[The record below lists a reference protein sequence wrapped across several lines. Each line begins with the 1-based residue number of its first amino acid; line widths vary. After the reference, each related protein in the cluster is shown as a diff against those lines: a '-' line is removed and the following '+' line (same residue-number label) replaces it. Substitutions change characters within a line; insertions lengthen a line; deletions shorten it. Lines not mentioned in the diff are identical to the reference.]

1 MALLKNFQLALLQTE
16 STADEQTVITA
27 GEGQEMV
34 RRTLK
39 GQTLSSLAVAH
50 QNTIWLEQEAGLNK
64 NDSVWHFVGVQM
76 AQH

>member
-16 STADEQTVITA
+16 STADEQTIVTA
-27 GEGQEMV
+27 RAGLEMA
-34 RRTLK
+34 RRTRK
-39 GQTLSSLAVAH
+39 GQTLSGLAVAH

>member
-39 GQTLSSLAVAH
+39 GQTLSSLTVAH
-50 QNTIWLEQEAGLNK
+50 QNTI
-64 NDSVWHFVGVQM
+64 
-76 AQH
+76 